1 MVDNAPNAGE
11 VRAFAQQ
18 LLAWADRLAKAP
30 RPCRVLADADRHEFV
45 LALAEKARE
54 RARLC
59 ARTFPDAGFVSP
71 GWRVLLEIYIREA
84 GGYRVSLDDLTEW
97 GRATAADGP
106 RHHQRAD
113 RKAAGRAPRGRGR
126 IARRLAL
133 ALADRAAEDDRHAAR
148 VRRAC
153 GGRGE
158 PVCSRSE
165 SRKSDLAVLI

>member
-45 LALAEKARE
+45 LALAEEARE

-97 GRATAADGP
+97 GELPLLTVLGTINGLIEKRLVERREAEGESRAVWLSLSPIGRQKMTDMLLESVGHVEEVASPFPTAA
-106 RHHQRAD
+106 
-113 RKAAGRAPRGRGR
+113 KAGNRG
-126 IARRLAL
+126 
-133 ALADRAAEDDRHAAR
+133 
-148 VRRAC
+148 
-153 GGRGE
+153 
-158 PVCSRSE
+158 
-165 SRKSDLAVLI
+165 